1 MSIKLRL
8 WFLVALSLF
17 GGLII
22 LASSSYVSY
31 QNLLA
36 DKKLKT
42 RHVVDVAYGAL
53 EYYYQKSK
61 RGEIDEISAKKEA
74 IAFIKTIR
82 YEQKEYF
89 WIHDLT
95 NPTPKMIMH
104 PTVGTLD
111 GKILDASK
119 FNCATQMQAGV
130 DGDTI
135 DTDGKTNLFVAMN
148 EVANKAGS
156 GFVHYNWPKPLVG
169 GDASKEG
176 YPKLSFVKKHDGWG
190 WVIGSGIYIDDVKGQ
205 ALAMFGKSLVIV
217 FVLFVVI
224 FTISMQIVSSIAK
237 PIKNIE
243 KLTGEIVQ
251 NNDFSKAIEITT
263 KDEISRVA
271 LAFNS
276 LLHSFKSAI
285 EGVKKSALENSSV
298 ASELSSASAQIGL
311 RTEESA
317 KIAKESAKAS
327 HNISLMLKDSENDL
341 AQNEQ
346 DILTVSKNASIAA
359 KSVSEVSDELQESVQ
374 TQTALS
380 AKLERLSGEA
390 EQVKAVMT
398 VISDIADQTNL
409 LALNAAI
416 EAARAGEHGRGFAVV
431 ADEVRK
437 LAERTQKSL
446 GESNATVSVI
456 VQSINDTAE
465 TMAQS
470 ADELGRLGKKAK
482 LAEQMISETTINIE
496 KTAQSAQKTAKN
508 TAKGNNQTV
517 DMLSRIEKISEL
529 SDANARSVE
538 EVKASAERLLGMSEK
553 LSAELSKF
561 KTT

>member
-17 GGLII
+17 GGLVI
-22 LASSSYVSY
+22 LAYSSYASY

-36 DKKLKT
+36 EKKLKT

-61 RGEIDEISAKKEA
+61 KGEIDEISAKKEA
-74 IAFIKTIR
+74 IAFIKSIR

-95 NPTPKMIMH
+95 NPVPQMIMH
-104 PTVGTLD
+104 PTVSALD
-111 GKILDASK
+111 GKVLDAAK
-119 FNCATQMQAGV
+119 FNCATQRQAGV
-130 DGDTI
+130 GGDAI
-135 DTDGKTNLFVAMN
+135 DTDGKMNLFVAMN
-148 EVANKAGS
+148 EVANKAGN
-156 GFVHYNWPKPLVG
+156 GFVNYNWPKPLAG
-169 GDASKEG
+169 GDVSKEG

-190 WVIGSGIYIDDVKGQ
+190 WVIGSGIYIDDVRGQ
-205 ALAMFGKSLVIV
+205 ALAMFGKSLIIV
-217 FVLFVVI
+217 VVLI
-224 FTISMQIVSSIAK
+224 FIIFAISMQIISSIAK

-243 KLTGEIVQ
+243 KLAGEIVR
-251 NNDFSKAIEITT
+251 NNDFSKEMDITT

-271 LAFNS
+271 LAFNN
-276 LLHSFKSAI
+276 LLHSFKGAI

-298 ASELSSASAQIGL
+298 ASELSSASVQI
-311 RTEESA
+311 RYRAEESA

-341 AQNEQ
+341 AQNER
-346 DILTVSKNASIAA
+346 DILTVSKNASVAA

-374 TQTALS
+374 AQTALS
-380 AKLERLSGEA
+380 AKLERLSEEA

-465 TMAQS
+465 TMAQN
-470 ADELGRLGKKAK
+470 ADELGRLGQKAK
-482 LAEQMISETTINIE
+482 LAEQMISETTVNIE

-508 TAKGNNQTV
+508 TANGNNQAV
-517 DMLSRIEKISEL
+517 DMLNRIEKIAEL
-529 SDANARSVE
+529 SDTNAKSVE
-538 EVKASAERLLGMSEK
+538 EVTASAERLFAMSER
-553 LSAELSKF
+553 LSSELSKF
-561 KTT
+561 KTI

>member
-8 WFLVALSLF
+8 LFLVALSLF
-17 GGLII
+17 GGLVI
-22 LASSSYVSY
+22 LAFSSYISY
-31 QNLLA
+31 QNLVA
-36 DKKLKT
+36 EKKLKT

-61 RGEIDEISAKKEA
+61 KGEIDEASAKKEA
-74 IAFIKTIR
+74 IAFIKSIR

-95 NPTPKMIMH
+95 NPVPQMIMH
-104 PTVGTLD
+104 PTVSALD
-111 GKILDASK
+111 GKVLDAAK
-119 FNCATQMQAGV
+119 FNCATQRQAGV
-130 DGDTI
+130 SGDAI
-135 DTDGKTNLFVAMN
+135 DTDGKMNLFVAMN

-156 GFVHYNWPKPLVG
+156 GFVNYDWPKPLAG
-169 GDASKEG
+169 GDISKEG

-190 WVIGSGIYIDDVKGQ
+190 WVIGSGIYIDDVRGQ
-205 ALAMFGKSLVIV
+205 ALTMFGKSLVIV
-217 FVLFVVI
+217 IVLI
-224 FTISMQIVSSIAK
+224 FIIFAISMQIISSITK
-237 PIKNIE
+237 PITNIE
-243 KLTGEIVQ
+243 KLAGEIAR
-251 NNDFSKAIEITT
+251 NNDFSKEIEITT

-271 LAFNS
+271 LAFNN
-276 LLHSFKSAI
+276 LLHSFKGAI

-298 ASELSSASAQIGL
+298 ASELSSASVQI
-311 RTEESA
+311 RYRAEESA

-327 HNISLMLKDSENDL
+327 HNISIMLKDSENDL
-341 AQNEQ
+341 AQNEL
-346 DILTVSKNASIAA
+346 DILRVSKNASVAA

-374 TQTALS
+374 AQTALS
-380 AKLERLSGEA
+380 AKLERLSEEA

-465 TMAQS
+465 TMAQN
-470 ADELGRLGKKAK
+470 ADELGRLGQKAK
-482 LAEQMISETTINIE
+482 LAEQMISETTVNIE

-508 TAKGNNQTV
+508 TANGNNQAV
-517 DMLSRIEKISEL
+517 DMLNRIEKIAEL
-529 SDANARSVE
+529 SDTNAKSVE
-538 EVKASAERLLGMSEK
+538 EVTASAERLFAMSER
-553 LSAELSKF
+553 LSSELSKF
-561 KTT
+561 KTI

>member
-17 GGLII
+17 GGLVI
-22 LASSSYVSY
+22 LASSSYISY

-36 DKKLKT
+36 EKKLKT
-42 RHVVDVAYGAL
+42 RHVVDVAYGTL

-61 RGEIDEISAKKEA
+61 KGEIDEITAKKEA
-74 IAFIKTIR
+74 IALIKTIR

-95 NPTPKMIMH
+95 QPIPKIVMH
-104 PTVGTLD
+104 PTVSALD
-111 GKILDASK
+111 GKVADAAK
-119 FNCATQMQAGV
+119 FNCATQTQVGA
-130 DGDTI
+130 DGDII

-148 EVANKAGS
+148 DVANRAGS
-156 GFVHYNWPKPLVG
+156 GFVNYNWPKPLAG
-169 GDASKEG
+169 GDVSKEV

-190 WVIGSGIYIDDVKGQ
+190 WVIGSGIYIDDVRGQ
-205 ALAMFGKSLVIV
+205 AFALFGKSLVIV
-217 FVLFVVI
+217 VVLI
-224 FTISMQIVSSIAK
+224 FAIFAISMQIISSIAK

-243 KLTGEIVQ
+243 KLAGEIVR
-251 NNDFSKAIEITT
+251 NNDFSKEIDITT
-263 KDEISRVA
+263 KDEISKVA
-271 LAFNS
+271 LAFNN
-276 LLHSFKSAI
+276 LLHSFKGTI
-285 EGVKKSALENSSV
+285 EGVKKSALENSIV
-298 ASELSSASAQIGL
+298 ASELSSASIQIGH
-311 RTEESA
+311 RAEESA

-327 HNISLMLKDSENDL
+327 HNISIMLKDSENDL
-341 AQNEQ
+341 AQNER
-346 DILTVSKNASIAA
+346 DILIVSKNASVAA
-359 KSVSEVSDELQESVQ
+359 KSVSEVSDELQKSVQ
-374 TQTALS
+374 AHTALS
-380 AKLERLSGEA
+380 SKLERLSEEA

-456 VQSINDTAE
+456 VQSIHDTAE
-465 TMAQS
+465 VMVQN
-470 ADELGRLGKKAK
+470 ADELGRLGQKAK
-482 LAEQMISETTINIE
+482 LAERMISETTANIE
-496 KTAQSAQKTAKN
+496 KTALSAQKTAKN
-508 TAKGNNQTV
+508 TANGNHQAV
-517 DMLSRIEKISEL
+517 DMLDRIEKIAEL

-538 EVKASAERLLGMSEK
+538 DVTASAERLFGMSEK
-553 LSAELSKF
+553 LSSELSKF
-561 KTT
+561 KTI